1 MPYLTIK
8 ARLRGAPERFAILRD
23 AMLSATKV
31 YNGLIFHLKNTSRM
45 GKSVIRPVI
54 STVLPAGCHAIK
66 NCIPMW

>member
-31 YNGLIFHLKNTSRM
+31 YNGLIFHLREEYDQN
-45 GKSVIRPVI
+45 GKVCYSA
-54 STVLPAGCHAIK
+54 SHLS
-66 NCIPMW
+66 